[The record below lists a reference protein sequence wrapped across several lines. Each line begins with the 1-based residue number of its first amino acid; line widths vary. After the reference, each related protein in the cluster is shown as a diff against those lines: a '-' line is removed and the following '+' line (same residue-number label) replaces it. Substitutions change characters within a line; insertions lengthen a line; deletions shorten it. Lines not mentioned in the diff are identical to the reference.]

1 MNSGF
6 AYAMAHGTPK
16 SKKANEQTRKI
27 NAPKDGNDK
36 KRTERE
42 RERARERDNGQKG
55 MQSTFL
61 CMEIIALIVARIF
74 GLRKAQHPLQ

>member
-1 MNSGF
+1 MPWHMERQRAKKQMSKHEKLTRQR
-6 AYAMAHGTPK
+6 MAVIK
-16 SKKANEQTRKI
+16 RERK
-27 NAPKDGNDK
+27 
-36 KRTERE
+36 E